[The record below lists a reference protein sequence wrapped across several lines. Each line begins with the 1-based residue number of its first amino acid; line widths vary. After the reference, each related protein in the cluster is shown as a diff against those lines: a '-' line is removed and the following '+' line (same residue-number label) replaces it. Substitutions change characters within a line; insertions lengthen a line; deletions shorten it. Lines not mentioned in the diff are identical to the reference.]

1 MGSWERALMA
11 WRAERSARQTLLDRR
26 CPDSAQLQGW
36 ALPESSCLPETQVR
50 LWQRHKTNRFKPI
63 APGMT
68 MPYAINAAA
77 PVTTSIYTAVSAKAV
92 LYTKGQA
99 EQGVLYLVLG
109 CQTLGI

>member
-1 MGSWERALMA
+1 
-11 WRAERSARQTLLDRR
+11 
-26 CPDSAQLQGW
+26 
-36 ALPESSCLPETQVR
+36 
-50 LWQRHKTNRFKPI
+50 
-63 APGMT
+63 MT